1 MTLKNITIE
10 LVDLLKSVMPKEVLI
25 SKLIYAGLLCE
36 DFYKLGFNDD
46 DIEIGIAYNFKGK

>member
-1 MTLKNITIE
+1 MTLNNITIE

-25 SKLIYAGLLCE
+25 SELIYAGLLSE

-46 DIEIGIAYNFKGK
+46 DIKIGIAYNFEGK